1 MISVLDETGAT
12 NPGQVDAISLPLR
25 VRARDHKSFEGIPLN
40 HAFLMRTVRVKHR
53 LIAVWIQ
60 FGHPRLTRADL
71 TIANRVLRSVRVS

>member
-12 NPGQVDAISLPLR
+12 NPGQVDAVSLPLR
-25 VRARDHKSFEGIPLN
+25 VRARDHTSLEGIPLN

-60 FGHPRLTRADL
+60 FGHPRPTRADL
-71 TIANRVLRSVRVS
+71 SIANRLLGSVRVS